1 MKYFIY
7 GDDEFL
13 VKEKINSIKRKIEPN
28 ELLDSNLSDLE
39 GKEISLD
46 LLIANATAVPFLSN
60 RRIVIARYWLSEF
73 QRHIGSSKVKNLE
86 LEKLIDFLE
95 NLPEST
101 DLIFVENEFLTRSNL
116 SKLVNEKFE
125 VLKCNGLNYAS
136 LFQWIQDRAN
146 SYHILIEPAAIRLLG
161 DSIGLNTRLLVNEL
175 HKLNIYCRDQKIT
188 KFDVELLVASS
199 KESSIFQII
208 DSILERNLNLA
219 ISKSHMIL
227 DQGADIALILNMLAR
242 QIRLITL
249 TKYLKKKNISNSQYS
264 NRLGVHGYALEKTI
278 KQESL
283 FSENQL
289 DKIQSKILEIEI
301 LVKSSNL
308 NQRLLTDRLIFE
320 IFELLSSNSA
330 LDTTRLKN
338 T

>member
-1 MKYFIY
+1 MQNILRGNWKLKYFIY

-60 RRIVIARYWLSEF
+60 RRIVIARYWLGEF
-73 QRHIGSSKVKNLE
+73 QRRPGSSKVKNLE
-86 LEKLIDFLE
+86 LQKLIKFLE
-95 NLPEST
+95 NIPEST
-101 DLIFVENEFLTRSNL
+101 DLIFVENQFLTRSNL

-125 VLKCNGLNYAS
+125 VLKCNGPNYAS
-136 LFQWIQDRAN
+136 LFQWIQARAN

-227 DQGADIALILNMLAR
+227 DQGADIGLILFMLAR

-249 TKYLKKKNISNSQYS
+249 AKYLKKKNISNSQYS

-278 KQESL
+278 KQELL
-283 FSENQL
+283 FSESQL

-308 NQRLLTDRLIFE
+308 NQRLLTDRLIYE
-320 IFELLSSNSA
+320 IFELI
-330 LDTTRLKN
+330 
-338 T
+338 

>member
-13 VKEKINSIKRKIEPN
+13 VKEKINSIKRKIEPS

-46 LLIANATAVPFLSN
+46 LLIANATAIPFLSN
-60 RRIVIARYWLSEF
+60 RRIVIVRDWLGQF
-73 QRHIGSSKVKNLE
+73 QRHVGSAKVKNLE
-86 LEKLIDFLE
+86 LQKLIDFLE
-95 NLPEST
+95 TMPEST
-101 DLIFVENEFLTRSNL
+101 DLVFVENELLSRSNL

-125 VLKCNGLNYAS
+125 VFKCNGPNYAS

-146 SYHILIEPAAIRLLG
+146 SYKILIEPSAIKLLG
-161 DSIGLNTRLLVNEL
+161 DSIGLNPRLLVNEL

-208 DSILERNLNLA
+208 DSILERNINSA

-227 DQGADIALILNMLAR
+227 DQGADIGLILFMLAR

-249 TKYLKKKNISNSQYS
+249 AKYLKKKNISNSQYS
-264 NRLGVHGYALEKTI
+264 DRLGLHGYALEKTM
-278 KQESL
+278 KQELL
-283 FSENQL
+283 FSESQL

-308 NQRLLTDRLIFE
+308 NQRLLTDRLIYE
-320 IFELLSSNSA
+320 IFELI
-330 LDTTRLKN
+330 
-338 T
+338 